1 MTEYL
6 VSLIKYKLLDVLVI
20 VYIKWES
27 LDITYYLNYS
37 LHM

>member
-1 MTEYL
+1 MCNYL
-6 VSLIKYKLLDVLVI
+6 ILGKAVLVI